1 MSNATKA
8 DIELKGETWV
18 QFITLIRMAGEKKY
32 SEKAKQRV
40 RNSVA
45 SATSDLDR
53 RALSLLSVTCVVFFK
68 QLKERS
74 DVYQSPFFVP
84 ELIRVL
90 TQVFT
95 YRNVPLFNGFVC
107 DFLPVY
113 LQYL

>member
-1 MSNATKA
+1 MSQATKA

-18 QFITLIRMAGEKKY
+18 QFITLIRMVGEKKY

-45 SATSDLDR
+45 SATSDLDC
-53 RALSLLSVTCVVFFK
+53 RALLSVTCVVFFK

-74 DVYQSPFFVP
+74 DVDQAPFFVP